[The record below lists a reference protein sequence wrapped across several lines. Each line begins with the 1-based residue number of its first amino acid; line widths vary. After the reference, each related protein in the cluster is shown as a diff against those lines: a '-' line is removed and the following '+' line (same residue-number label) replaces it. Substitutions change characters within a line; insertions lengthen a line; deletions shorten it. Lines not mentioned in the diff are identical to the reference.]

1 MFIKKLIIS
10 TPSKI
15 LRNIEFHK
23 GLNLIVD
30 DTPIIN
36 TQLTGNNVGKTTVLK
51 LVDFCLGGKATEI
64 YTDFEDKK
72 SEYEEV
78 KKFLIEQEVLIT
90 LILTEDLDLVDK
102 SKQIIIEKNFLQN
115 SRAIRNINGEPILE
129 KDFENKL
136 MSLLIP
142 NQKSEKPSFRQIIS
156 HNIRYKD
163 ENINNTLKT
172 LSKYTSDYEYETLYL
187 FLLGCNFNSGA
198 RRQAI
203 ATKLKQEENYKARLE
218 KNQSKESYEI
228 ALTILDDEILEL
240 DKKKKTFNINENFE
254 QDLEELN
261 KIKYKINKL
270 SSEVV
275 KLGIRKDLIE
285 EAKENMENSTTNI
298 DLKQLKALYDEA
310 KLNIS
315 GIQKTFED
323 LVNYHNTM
331 IVEKLK
337 FITEDLP
344 SLNERIRLE
353 NIKLNKLLEEE
364 KVVSKK
370 IAKSD
375 SFEELEKI
383 IAKLNEKYMLKGE
396 FESTISNLNEVEENI
411 NRLKNE
417 LSNIDNYLFSDE
429 FKELLKSQ
437 IKKFNK
443 FFSTVSNEL
452 YGESYV
458 LGFSEETNK
467 KTNQT
472 FYKFNS
478 FNLNMSSGK
487 KQGEILCFDL
497 AYILF
502 ADSEKIPCLH
512 FLLNDKKELMH
523 DNQLLKV
530 ADFVKKNN
538 IQLIISI
545 LKDKLPEN
553 LVDKSNI
560 VIELSQNKKLF
571 RIEEFNKI

>member
-30 DTPIIN
+30 DTPTIN

-90 LILTEDLDLVDK
+90 LILTEDLDSVDK
-102 SKQIIIEKNFLQN
+102 SKQIIIERNFLQN

>member
-10 TPSKI
+10 TPRKVI
-15 LRNIEFHK
+15 RNIEFHK

-30 DTPIIN
+30 DTPTIN

-51 LVDFCLGGKATEI
+51 LVDFCLGGEANEI
-64 YTDFEDKK
+64 YIDFEDKK

-90 LILTEDLDLVDK
+90 LILTEDLDSVDK
-102 SKQIIIEKNFLQN
+102 SKQIIIERNFLPR
-115 SRAIRNINGEPILE
+115 SRAIRNINGEPILD

-172 LSKYTSDYEYETLYL
+172 LSKYTSDSEYETLYL
-187 FLLGCNFNSGA
+187 FLLGCNFNNGA
-198 RRQAI
+198 KRQAI
-203 ATKLKQEENYKARLE
+203 LTKLKQEENYKNRLE

-228 ALTILDDEILEL
+228 ALTMLDNEILEL
-240 DKKKKTFNINENFE
+240 NKKKKSFNINENFE
-254 QDLEELN
+254 KDLDELN
-261 KIKYKINKL
+261 KIKYRINKI

-285 EAKENMENSTTNI
+285 EAKENIENSTTNI
-298 DLKQLKALYDEA
+298 DLKQLKELYDEA
-310 KLNIS
+310 KLNVS

-323 LVNYHNTM
+323 LVSYHNTM

-344 SLNERIRLE
+344 SLNEKIKLE
-353 NIKLNKLLEEE
+353 NIELNKLLEEE
-364 KVVSKK
+364 KTMSEK

-375 SFEELEKI
+375 SFEELEKTI
-383 IAKLNEKYMLKGE
+383 TNINEKYRLKGE
-396 FESTISNLNEVEENI
+396 YENTISYINEVEENI
-411 NRLKNE
+411 KRLKNE
-417 LSNIDNYLFSDE
+417 LSNIDNYLFSNE
-429 FKELLKSQ
+429 FKELLKLQ
-437 IKKFNK
+437 ITKFNK
-443 FFSTVSNEL
+443 FFSAISNEL

-458 LGFSEETNK
+458 LGFSEETSK
-467 KTNQT
+467 KNQT
-472 FYKFNS
+472 FYKFSS

-545 LKDKLPEN
+545 LKDKLPEE

-560 VIELSQNKKLF
+560 VVELSQNKKLF

>member
-10 TPSKI
+10 TPSKV

-30 DTPIIN
+30 DTPTIN

-51 LVDFCLGGKATEI
+51 LVDFCLGGNATEI

-78 KKFLIEQEVLIT
+78 KKFLIEQEVLVT
-90 LILTEDLDLVDK
+90 LILIEDLDSVDK
-102 SKQIIIEKNFLQN
+102 SKQIIIERNFLPRN
-115 SRAIRNINGEPILE
+115 RAIRNINGEPILE
-129 KDFENKL
+129 KNFENKL

-142 NQKSEKPSFRQIIS
+142 DQNLEKPSFRQIIS

-172 LSKYTSDYEYETLYL
+172 LSKYTSDSEYETLYL
-187 FLLGCNFNSGA
+187 FLLGCNFDSGA
-198 RRQAI
+198 RRQVI
-203 ATKLKQEENYKARLE
+203 FTKLKQEENYKNRLE

-228 ALTILDDEILEL
+228 ALTMLDNEILEL
-240 DKKKKTFNINENFE
+240 DKKKKS
-254 QDLEELN
+254 
-261 KIKYKINKL
+261 KINKM
-270 SSEVV
+270 SSEVS

-285 EAKENMENSTTNI
+285 EAKENMENSSTNI

-310 KLNIS
+310 KLNVS

-337 FITEDLP
+337 FITKDLP

-353 NIKLNKLLEEE
+353 KIELNKLLEEE
-364 KVVSKK
+364 KSVSEK

-396 FESTISNLNEVEENI
+396 FENTISNLNEVEENI

-417 LSNIDNYLFSDE
+417 LSNIDNYLFSNE
-429 FKELLKSQ
+429 FKEFLKSQ
-437 IKKFNK
+437 ITKFNK
-443 FFSTVSNEL
+443 FFSTISNEL

-467 KTNQT
+467 KNQT
-472 FYKFNS
+472 FYKFSS

-530 ADFVKKNN
+530 ADFVKKND
-538 IQLIISI
+538 IQLVISI
-545 LKDKLPEN
+545 LKDKLPEE

-560 VIELSQNKKLF
+560 VVELSQNDKLF

>member
-10 TPSKI
+10 TPRKVI
-15 LRNIEFHK
+15 RNIEFHK

-30 DTPIIN
+30 DTPTIN

-51 LVDFCLGGKATEI
+51 LVDCCLGGEANEI
-64 YTDFEDKK
+64 YIDFEDKK

-90 LILTEDLDLVDK
+90 LILTEDLDSVDK
-102 SKQIIIEKNFLQN
+102 SKQIIIERNFLPR
-115 SRAIRNINGEPILE
+115 SRAIRNINGEPILD

-172 LSKYTSDYEYETLYL
+172 LSKYTSDSEYETLYL
-187 FLLGCNFNSGA
+187 FLLGCNFNNGA
-198 RRQAI
+198 KRQAI
-203 ATKLKQEENYKARLE
+203 LTKLKQEENYKNRLE

-228 ALTILDDEILEL
+228 ALTMLDNEILEL
-240 DKKKKTFNINENFE
+240 NKKKKSFNINENFE
-254 QDLEELN
+254 KDLDELN
-261 KIKYKINKL
+261 KIKYRINKI

-285 EAKENMENSTTNI
+285 EAKENIENSTTNI
-298 DLKQLKALYDEA
+298 DLKQLKELYDEA
-310 KLNIS
+310 KLNVS

-323 LVNYHNTM
+323 LVSYHNTM

-344 SLNERIRLE
+344 SLNEKIKLE
-353 NIKLNKLLEEE
+353 NIELNKLLEEE
-364 KVVSKK
+364 KTMSEK

-375 SFEELEKI
+375 SFEELEKTI
-383 IAKLNEKYMLKGE
+383 ININEKYRLKGE
-396 FESTISNLNEVEENI
+396 YENTISYINEVEENI
-411 NRLKNE
+411 KRLKNE
-417 LSNIDNYLFSDE
+417 LSNIDNYLFSNE
-429 FKELLKSQ
+429 FKELLKLQ
-437 IKKFNK
+437 ITKFNK
-443 FFSTVSNEL
+443 FFSAISNEL

-467 KTNQT
+467 KNQT
-472 FYKFNS
+472 FYKFSS

-545 LKDKLPEN
+545 LKDKLPEE

-560 VIELSQNKKLF
+560 VVELSQNKKLF

>member
-30 DTPIIN
+30 DTPTIN

-90 LILTEDLDLVDK
+90 LILTEDLDSVDK
-102 SKQIIIEKNFLQN
+102 SKQIIIERNFLQN

-172 LSKYTSDYEYETLYL
+172 LSKYTSNYEYETLYL

-298 DLKQLKALYDEA
+298 DLKQLKALYNEA

-337 FITEDLP
+337 FIAEDLP

-502 ADSEKIPCLH
+502 ADSEKISCLH

-523 DNQLLKV
+523 NNQLLKV

>member
-30 DTPIIN
+30 DTPTIN

-90 LILTEDLDLVDK
+90 LILTEDLDSVDK
-102 SKQIIIEKNFLQN
+102 SKQIIIERNFLQN

-136 MSLLIP
+136 TSLLIP

>member
-10 TPSKI
+10 TPRKVI
-15 LRNIEFHK
+15 RTIEFHK

-30 DTPIIN
+30 DTPTIN

-51 LVDFCLGGKATEI
+51 LVDFCLGGEASEI

-72 SEYEEV
+72 SVYEYV
-78 KKFLIEQEVLIT
+78 KNFLIEQEVLIT
-90 LILTEDLDLVDK
+90 LILTEDLNSVNK
-102 SKQIIIEKNFLQN
+102 SKQIIIERNFLPR

-142 NQKSEKPSFRQIIS
+142 NQKSEKPTFRQIIS

-172 LSKYTSDYEYETLYL
+172 LSKYTSDSEYETLYL
-187 FLLGCNFNSGA
+187 FLLGCNFNNGA
-198 RRQAI
+198 KRQAI
-203 ATKLKQEENYKARLE
+203 LTKLKQEENYKNRLE

-240 DKKKKTFNINENFE
+240 DNKKKTFNINENFE
-254 QDLEELN
+254 KDLDKLN
-261 KIKYKINKL
+261 EIKYKINKI

-285 EAKENMENSTTNI
+285 EAKENIENSTTNI
-298 DLKQLKALYDEA
+298 DLKQLKSLYDEA
-310 KLNIS
+310 KLNVS

-323 LVNYHNTM
+323 LVSYHNTM

-344 SLNERIRLE
+344 SLNKKIKLE
-353 NIKLNKLLEEE
+353 NIELNKLLEEE
-364 KVVSKK
+364 KTMSKK

-375 SFEELEKI
+375 SFEELEKTI
-383 IAKLNEKYMLKGE
+383 TNINEKYRLKGE
-396 FESTISNLNEVEENI
+396 YENTISYINEVEENI
-411 NRLKNE
+411 KRLKNE
-417 LSNIDNYLFSDE
+417 LSNIDNYLFSNE
-429 FKELLKSQ
+429 FKELLKLQ

-467 KTNQT
+467 KNQT
-472 FYKFNS
+472 IYKFSS

-560 VIELSQNKKLF
+560 IIELSQNKKLF
-571 RIEEFNKI
+571 KIEEFNKI

>member
-30 DTPIIN
+30 DTPTIN

-64 YTDFEDKK
+64 YTDSEDKK

-90 LILTEDLDLVDK
+90 LILTEDLDSVDK
-102 SKQIIIEKNFLQN
+102 SKQIIIERNFLQN

-497 AYILF
+497 AYVLF
-502 ADSEKIPCLH
+502 ADSEKISCLH

>member
-10 TPSKI
+10 TPRKVI
-15 LRNIEFHK
+15 RNIEFHK

-30 DTPIIN
+30 DTPTIN

-51 LVDFCLGGKATEI
+51 LVDFCLGGEANEI
-64 YTDFEDKK
+64 YIDFEDKK

-90 LILTEDLDLVDK
+90 LILTEDLDSVDK
-102 SKQIIIEKNFLQN
+102 SKQIIIERNFLPR
-115 SRAIRNINGEPILE
+115 SRAIRNINGEPILD

-172 LSKYTSDYEYETLYL
+172 LSKYTSDSEYETLYL
-187 FLLGCNFNSGA
+187 FLLGCNFNNGA
-198 RRQAI
+198 KRQAI
-203 ATKLKQEENYKARLE
+203 LTKLKQEENYKNRLE

-228 ALTILDDEILEL
+228 ALTMLDNEILEL
-240 DKKKKTFNINENFE
+240 NKKKKSFNINENFE
-254 QDLEELN
+254 KDLDELN
-261 KIKYKINKL
+261 KIKYRINKI

-285 EAKENMENSTTNI
+285 ETKENIENSTTNI
-298 DLKQLKALYDEA
+298 DLKQLKELYDEA
-310 KLNIS
+310 KLNVS

-323 LVNYHNTM
+323 LVSYHNTM

-344 SLNERIRLE
+344 SLNEKIKLE
-353 NIKLNKLLEEE
+353 NIELNKLLEEE
-364 KVVSKK
+364 KTMSEK

-375 SFEELEKI
+375 SFEELEKTI
-383 IAKLNEKYMLKGE
+383 TNINEKYRLKGE
-396 FESTISNLNEVEENI
+396 YENTISYINEVEEKI
-411 NRLKNE
+411 KRLKNE
-417 LSNIDNYLFSDE
+417 LSNIDNYLFSNE
-429 FKELLKSQ
+429 FKELLKLQ
-437 IKKFNK
+437 ITKFNK
-443 FFSTVSNEL
+443 FFSAISNEL

-467 KTNQT
+467 KNQT
-472 FYKFNS
+472 FYKFSS

-545 LKDKLPEN
+545 LKDKLPEE

-560 VIELSQNKKLF
+560 VVELSQNKKLF

>member
-10 TPSKI
+10 TPRKVI
-15 LRNIEFHK
+15 RNIEFHK

-30 DTPIIN
+30 DTPTIN

-51 LVDFCLGGKATEI
+51 LVDFCLGGEANEI
-64 YTDFEDKK
+64 YIDFEDKK

-90 LILTEDLDLVDK
+90 LILTEDLDSVDK
-102 SKQIIIEKNFLQN
+102 SKQIIIERNFLQN

-172 LSKYTSDYEYETLYL
+172 LSKYTSDSEYETLYL
-187 FLLGCNFNSGA
+187 FLLGCNFNNGA
-198 RRQAI
+198 KRQAI
-203 ATKLKQEENYKARLE
+203 LTKLKQEENYKNRLE

-228 ALTILDDEILEL
+228 ALTMLDNEILEL
-240 DKKKKTFNINENFE
+240 NKKKKSFNINENFE
-254 QDLEELN
+254 KDLDELN
-261 KIKYKINKL
+261 KIKYRINKI
-270 SSEVV
+270 SSEVI

-285 EAKENMENSTTNI
+285 EAKENIENSTTNI
-298 DLKQLKALYDEA
+298 DLKQLKELYDEA
-310 KLNIS
+310 KLNVS

-323 LVNYHNTM
+323 LVSYHNTM

-344 SLNERIRLE
+344 SLNEKIKLE
-353 NIKLNKLLEEE
+353 NIELNKLLEEE
-364 KVVSKK
+364 KTMSEK

-375 SFEELEKI
+375 SFEELEKTI
-383 IAKLNEKYMLKGE
+383 TNINEKYRLKGE
-396 FESTISNLNEVEENI
+396 YENTISYINEVEENI
-411 NRLKNE
+411 KRLKNE
-417 LSNIDNYLFSDE
+417 LSNIDNYLFSNE
-429 FKELLKSQ
+429 FKELLKLQ
-437 IKKFNK
+437 ITKFNK
-443 FFSTVSNEL
+443 FFSAISNEL

-467 KTNQT
+467 KNQT
-472 FYKFNS
+472 FYKFSS

-538 IQLIISI
+538 IQLVISI
-545 LKDKLPEN
+545 LKDKLPEE
-553 LVDKSNI
+553 LVDKSNMI
-560 VIELSQNKKLF
+560 VELSQNKKLF

>member
-10 TPSKI
+10 TPSKV

-30 DTPIIN
+30 DTPTIN

-142 NQKSEKPSFRQIIS
+142 HQKLEKPSFRQIIS

-275 KLGIRKDLIE
+275 KSGIRKDLIE

-315 GIQKTFED
+315 KIKVYNRRFTF
-323 LVNYHNTM
+323 
-331 IVEKLK
+331 
-337 FITEDLP
+337 
-344 SLNERIRLE
+344 
-353 NIKLNKLLEEE
+353 
-364 KVVSKK
+364 SK
-370 IAKSD
+370 
-375 SFEELEKI
+375 
-383 IAKLNEKYMLKGE
+383 
-396 FESTISNLNEVEENI
+396 
-411 NRLKNE
+411 
-417 LSNIDNYLFSDE
+417 
-429 FKELLKSQ
+429 
-437 IKKFNK
+437 
-443 FFSTVSNEL
+443 
-452 YGESYV
+452 
-458 LGFSEETNK
+458 
-467 KTNQT
+467 
-472 FYKFNS
+472 
-478 FNLNMSSGK
+478 
-487 KQGEILCFDL
+487 
-497 AYILF
+497 
-502 ADSEKIPCLH
+502 
-512 FLLNDKKELMH
+512 
-523 DNQLLKV
+523 
-530 ADFVKKNN
+530 
-538 IQLIISI
+538 
-545 LKDKLPEN
+545 
-553 LVDKSNI
+553 
-560 VIELSQNKKLF
+560 
-571 RIEEFNKI
+571 

>member
-10 TPSKI
+10 TPSKV

-30 DTPIIN
+30 DTPTIN

-142 NQKSEKPSFRQIIS
+142 HQKLEKPSFRQIIS

-298 DLKQLKALYDEA
+298 DLKQLKALYNEA

-458 LGFSEETNK
+458 LGFSEEINK

-472 FYKFNS
+472 FYKFSS

-502 ADSEKIPCLH
+502 ADSEKISCLH

>member
-30 DTPIIN
+30 DTPTIN

-64 YTDFEDKK
+64 YTDSEDKK

-90 LILTEDLDLVDK
+90 LILTEDLDSVDK
-102 SKQIIIEKNFLQN
+102 SKQIIIERNFLQN

-502 ADSEKIPCLH
+502 ADNEKIPCLH

>member
-10 TPSKI
+10 TPRKVI
-15 LRNIEFHK
+15 RNIEFHK

-30 DTPIIN
+30 DTPTIN

-51 LVDFCLGGKATEI
+51 LVDFCLGGEANEI
-64 YTDFEDKK
+64 YIDFEDKK

-90 LILTEDLDLVDK
+90 LILTEDLDSVDK
-102 SKQIIIEKNFLQN
+102 SKQIIIERNFLPR
-115 SRAIRNINGEPILE
+115 SRAIRNINGEPILD

-172 LSKYTSDYEYETLYL
+172 LSKYTSDSEYETLYL
-187 FLLGCNFNSGA
+187 FLLGCNFNNGA
-198 RRQAI
+198 KRQAI
-203 ATKLKQEENYKARLE
+203 LTKLKQEENYKNRLE

-228 ALTILDDEILEL
+228 ALTMLDNEILEL
-240 DKKKKTFNINENFE
+240 NKKKKSFNINENFE
-254 QDLEELN
+254 KDLDELN
-261 KIKYKINKL
+261 KIKYRINKI

-285 EAKENMENSTTNI
+285 EAKENIENSTTNI
-298 DLKQLKALYDEA
+298 DLKQLKELYDEA
-310 KLNIS
+310 KLNVS

-323 LVNYHNTM
+323 LVSYHNTM

-344 SLNERIRLE
+344 SLNEKIKLE
-353 NIKLNKLLEEE
+353 NIELNKLLEEE
-364 KVVSKK
+364 KTMSEK

-375 SFEELEKI
+375 SFEELEKTI
-383 IAKLNEKYMLKGE
+383 TNINEKYRLKGE
-396 FESTISNLNEVEENI
+396 YENTISYINEVEENI
-411 NRLKNE
+411 KRLKNE
-417 LSNIDNYLFSDE
+417 LSNIDNYLFSNE
-429 FKELLKSQ
+429 FKELLKLQ
-437 IKKFNK
+437 ITKFNK
-443 FFSTVSNEL
+443 FFSAISNEL

-458 LGFSEETNK
+458 LGFSEETSK
-467 KTNQT
+467 KNQT
-472 FYKFNS
+472 FYKFSS

-530 ADFVKKNN
+530 ADFVKKND
-538 IQLIISI
+538 IQLVISI
-545 LKDKLPEN
+545 LKDKLPEE

-560 VIELSQNKKLF
+560 VVELSQNDKLF

>member
-30 DTPIIN
+30 DTPTIN

-102 SKQIIIEKNFLQN
+102 SKQIIIERNFLQN

-198 RRQAI
+198 KRQAI

>member
-10 TPSKI
+10 TPRKVI
-15 LRNIEFHK
+15 RNIEFHK

-30 DTPIIN
+30 DTPTIN

-51 LVDFCLGGKATEI
+51 LVDFCLGGNATEI

-90 LILTEDLDLVDK
+90 LILIEDLDSVDK
-102 SKQIIIEKNFLQN
+102 SKQIIIERNFLPR
-115 SRAIRNINGEPILE
+115 SRAIRNINGEPILD

-142 NQKSEKPSFRQIIS
+142 NQKSEKPTFRQIIS

-172 LSKYTSDYEYETLYL
+172 LSKYTSDSEYETLYL
-187 FLLGCNFNSGA
+187 FLLGCNFNNGA
-198 RRQAI
+198 KRQAI
-203 ATKLKQEENYKARLE
+203 LTKLKQEENYKNRLE

-240 DKKKKTFNINENFE
+240 DNKKKTFNINENFE
-254 QDLEELN
+254 KDLDELN
-261 KIKYKINKL
+261 KIKYRINKI

-285 EAKENMENSTTNI
+285 EAKENIENSTTNI
-298 DLKQLKALYDEA
+298 DLKQLKSLYDEA
-310 KLNIS
+310 KLNVS

-344 SLNERIRLE
+344 SLNEKIKLE
-353 NIKLNKLLEEE
+353 NIELNKLLEEE
-364 KVVSKK
+364 KTMSKK
-370 IAKSD
+370 IAKSA
-375 SFEELEKI
+375 SFEELEKTI
-383 IAKLNEKYMLKGE
+383 TNINEKYRLKGE
-396 FESTISNLNEVEENI
+396 YENTISYINEVEENI
-411 NRLKNE
+411 KRLKNE
-417 LSNIDNYLFSDE
+417 LSNIDNYLFSNE
-429 FKELLKSQ
+429 FKELLKLQ

-467 KTNQT
+467 KNQT
-472 FYKFNS
+472 IYKFSS
-478 FNLNMSSGK
+478 FNLNISSGK

-560 VIELSQNKKLF
+560 IIELSQNKKLF

>member
-30 DTPIIN
+30 DTPTIN

-64 YTDFEDKK
+64 YTDSEDKK

-90 LILTEDLDLVDK
+90 LILTEDLDSVDK
-102 SKQIIIEKNFLQN
+102 SKQIIIERNFLQN

-142 NQKSEKPSFRQIIS
+142 HQKLEKPSFRQIIS

-502 ADSEKIPCLH
+502 ADNEKIPCLH

>member
-10 TPSKI
+10 TPRKVI
-15 LRNIEFHK
+15 RNIEFHK

-30 DTPIIN
+30 DTPTIN

-51 LVDFCLGGKATEI
+51 LVDFCLGGEANEI
-64 YTDFEDKK
+64 YIDFEDKK

-90 LILTEDLDLVDK
+90 LILTEDLDSVDK
-102 SKQIIIEKNFLQN
+102 SKQIIIERNFLPR
-115 SRAIRNINGEPILE
+115 SRAIRNINGEPILD

-172 LSKYTSDYEYETLYL
+172 LSKYTSDSEYETLYL
-187 FLLGCNFNSGA
+187 FLLGCNFNNGA
-198 RRQAI
+198 KRQAI
-203 ATKLKQEENYKARLE
+203 LTKLKQEENYKNRLE

-228 ALTILDDEILEL
+228 ALTMLDNEILEL
-240 DKKKKTFNINENFE
+240 NKKKKSFNINENFE
-254 QDLEELN
+254 KDLDELN
-261 KIKYKINKL
+261 KIKYRINKI

-285 EAKENMENSTTNI
+285 EAKENIENSTTNI
-298 DLKQLKALYDEA
+298 DLKQLKELYDEA
-310 KLNIS
+310 KLNVS

-323 LVNYHNTM
+323 LVSYHNTM

-344 SLNERIRLE
+344 SLNEKIKLE
-353 NIKLNKLLEEE
+353 NIELNKLLEEE
-364 KVVSKK
+364 KTMSEK

-375 SFEELEKI
+375 SFEELEKTI
-383 IAKLNEKYMLKGE
+383 TNINEKYRLKGE
-396 FESTISNLNEVEENI
+396 YENTISYINEVEENI
-411 NRLKNE
+411 KRLKNE
-417 LSNIDNYLFSDE
+417 LSNIDNYLFSNE
-429 FKELLKSQ
+429 FKELLKLQ

-467 KTNQT
+467 KNQT
-472 FYKFNS
+472 IYKFSS
-478 FNLNMSSGK
+478 FNLNISSGK

-560 VIELSQNKKLF
+560 IIELSQNKKLF

>member
-10 TPSKI
+10 TPRKVI
-15 LRNIEFHK
+15 RTIEFHK

-30 DTPIIN
+30 DTPTIN

-51 LVDFCLGGKATEI
+51 LVDFCLGGEASEI

-72 SEYEEV
+72 SVYEYV
-78 KKFLIEQEVLIT
+78 KNFLIEQEVLIT
-90 LILTEDLDLVDK
+90 LILTEDLNSVNK
-102 SKQIIIEKNFLQN
+102 SKQIIIERNFLPR

-142 NQKSEKPSFRQIIS
+142 NQKSEKPTFRQIIS

-172 LSKYTSDYEYETLYL
+172 LSKYTSDSEYETLYL
-187 FLLGCNFNSGA
+187 FLLGCNFNNGA
-198 RRQAI
+198 KRQAI
-203 ATKLKQEENYKARLE
+203 LTKLKQEENYKNRLE

-240 DKKKKTFNINENFE
+240 DNKKKTFNINENFE
-254 QDLEELN
+254 KDLDKLNEIKYRIN
-261 KIKYKINKL
+261 KI

-285 EAKENMENSTTNI
+285 EAKENIENSTTNI
-298 DLKQLKALYDEA
+298 DLKQLKSLYDEA
-310 KLNIS
+310 KLNVS

-323 LVNYHNTM
+323 LVSYHNTM

-344 SLNERIRLE
+344 SLNKKIKLE
-353 NIKLNKLLEEE
+353 NIELNKLLEEE
-364 KVVSKK
+364 KTMSKK

-375 SFEELEKI
+375 SFEELEKTI
-383 IAKLNEKYMLKGE
+383 TNINEKYRLKGE
-396 FESTISNLNEVEENI
+396 YENTISYINEVEENI
-411 NRLKNE
+411 KRLKNE
-417 LSNIDNYLFSDE
+417 LSNIDNYLFSNE
-429 FKELLKSQ
+429 FKELLKLQ

-467 KTNQT
+467 KNQT
-472 FYKFNS
+472 IYKFSS

-560 VIELSQNKKLF
+560 IIELSQNKKLF
-571 RIEEFNKI
+571 KIEEFNKI

>member
-10 TPSKI
+10 TPSKV

-30 DTPIIN
+30 DTPTIN

-90 LILTEDLDLVDK
+90 LILTEDLDSVDK
-102 SKQIIIEKNFLQN
+102 SKQIIIERNFLQN

-254 QDLEELN
+254 
-261 KIKYKINKL
+261 
-270 SSEVV
+270 
-275 KLGIRKDLIE
+275 KDL
-285 EAKENMENSTTNI
+285 
-298 DLKQLKALYDEA
+298 
-310 KLNIS
+310 
-315 GIQKTFED
+315 
-323 LVNYHNTM
+323 
-331 IVEKLK
+331 
-337 FITEDLP
+337 
-344 SLNERIRLE
+344 
-353 NIKLNKLLEEE
+353 
-364 KVVSKK
+364 
-370 IAKSD
+370 
-375 SFEELEKI
+375 
-383 IAKLNEKYMLKGE
+383 
-396 FESTISNLNEVEENI
+396 
-411 NRLKNE
+411 
-417 LSNIDNYLFSDE
+417 
-429 FKELLKSQ
+429 
-437 IKKFNK
+437 
-443 FFSTVSNEL
+443 
-452 YGESYV
+452 
-458 LGFSEETNK
+458 
-467 KTNQT
+467 
-472 FYKFNS
+472 
-478 FNLNMSSGK
+478 
-487 KQGEILCFDL
+487 
-497 AYILF
+497 
-502 ADSEKIPCLH
+502 
-512 FLLNDKKELMH
+512 DK
-523 DNQLLKV
+523 
-530 ADFVKKNN
+530 
-538 IQLIISI
+538 
-545 LKDKLPEN
+545 
-553 LVDKSNI
+553 
-560 VIELSQNKKLF
+560 
-571 RIEEFNKI
+571 

>member
-30 DTPIIN
+30 DTPTIN

-64 YTDFEDKK
+64 YTDSEDKK

-90 LILTEDLDLVDK
+90 LILTEDLDSVDK
-102 SKQIIIEKNFLQN
+102 SKQIIIERNFLQN

-458 LGFSEETNK
+458 LGFSEEINK

-472 FYKFNS
+472 FYKFSS

-553 LVDKSNI
+553 LLDKSNI

>member
-10 TPSKI
+10 TPRKVI
-15 LRNIEFHK
+15 RTIEFHK

-30 DTPIIN
+30 DTPTIN

-51 LVDFCLGGKATEI
+51 LIDFCLGGEASEI

-72 SEYEEV
+72 SVYEDV
-78 KKFLIEQEVLIT
+78 KNFLIEQEVLIT
-90 LILTEDLDLVDK
+90 LILTEDLDSVNK
-102 SKQIIIEKNFLQN
+102 SKQIIIERNFLPR

-142 NQKSEKPSFRQIIS
+142 NQKSEKPTFRQIIS

-172 LSKYTSDYEYETLYL
+172 LSKYTSDSEYETLYL
-187 FLLGCNFNSGA
+187 FLLGCNFNNGA
-198 RRQAI
+198 KRQAI
-203 ATKLKQEENYKARLE
+203 LTKLKQEENYKNRLE

-240 DKKKKTFNINENFE
+240 DNKKKTFNINENFE
-254 QDLEELN
+254 KDLDKLN
-261 KIKYKINKL
+261 KIKYRINKI
-270 SSEVV
+270 SSEVI
-275 KLGIRKDLIE
+275 KLSIRKDLIE
-285 EAKENMENSTTNI
+285 EAKENIENSTTNI
-298 DLKQLKALYDEA
+298 DLKQLKSLYDEA
-310 KLNIS
+310 KLNVS

-344 SLNERIRLE
+344 SLNEKIKLE
-353 NIKLNKLLEEE
+353 NIELNKLLEEE
-364 KVVSKK
+364 KTMSEK

-375 SFEELEKI
+375 SFEELEKTI
-383 IAKLNEKYMLKGE
+383 TNINEKYRLKGE
-396 FESTISNLNEVEENI
+396 YENTISYINEVEENI
-411 NRLKNE
+411 KRLKNE
-417 LSNIDNYLFSDE
+417 LSNIDNYLFSNE
-429 FKELLKSQ
+429 FKELLKLQ

-467 KTNQT
+467 KNQT
-472 FYKFNS
+472 IYKFSS
-478 FNLNMSSGK
+478 FNLNISSGK

-553 LVDKSNI
+553 LDDKSNI
-560 VIELSQNKKLF
+560 IIELSQNKKLF

>member
-10 TPSKI
+10 TPRKVI
-15 LRNIEFHK
+15 RNIEFHK

-30 DTPIIN
+30 DTPTIN

-51 LVDFCLGGKATEI
+51 LVDFCLGGEANEI

-72 SEYEEV
+72 SKYEEV

-90 LILTEDLDLVDK
+90 LVLTEDLDSMDD
-102 SKQIIIEKNFLQN
+102 SKQMIIERNVLQK

-129 KDFENKL
+129 KNFENKL

-172 LSKYTSDYEYETLYL
+172 LSKYTSDSEYETLYL
-187 FLLGCNFNSGA
+187 FLLGCNFNNGA
-198 RRQAI
+198 KRQAI
-203 ATKLKQEENYKARLE
+203 LTKLKQEENYKNRLE

-228 ALTILDDEILEL
+228 ALTMLDNEILEL
-240 DKKKKTFNINENFE
+240 NKKKKSFNINENFE
-254 QDLEELN
+254 KDLDELN
-261 KIKYKINKL
+261 KIKYRINKI

-285 EAKENMENSTTNI
+285 EAKENIENSTTNI
-298 DLKQLKALYDEA
+298 DLKQLKELYDEA
-310 KLNIS
+310 KLNVS

-323 LVNYHNTM
+323 LVSYHNTM

-344 SLNERIRLE
+344 SLNEKIKLE
-353 NIKLNKLLEEE
+353 NIELNKLLEEE
-364 KVVSKK
+364 KTMSEK

-375 SFEELEKI
+375 SFEELEKTI
-383 IAKLNEKYMLKGE
+383 TNINEKYRLKGE
-396 FESTISNLNEVEENI
+396 YENTISYINEVEENI
-411 NRLKNE
+411 KRLKNE
-417 LSNIDNYLFSDE
+417 LSNIDNYLFSNE
-429 FKELLKSQ
+429 FKELLKLQ
-437 IKKFNK
+437 ITKFNK
-443 FFSTVSNEL
+443 FFSAISNEL

-467 KTNQT
+467 KNQT
-472 FYKFNS
+472 FYKFSS

-545 LKDKLPEN
+545 LKDKLPEE

-560 VIELSQNKKLF
+560 VVELSQNKKLF

>member
-10 TPSKI
+10 TPRKVI
-15 LRNIEFHK
+15 RNIEFHK

-30 DTPIIN
+30 DTPTIN

-51 LVDFCLGGKATEI
+51 LVDCCLGGEANEI
-64 YTDFEDKK
+64 YIDFEDKK

-90 LILTEDLDLVDK
+90 LILTEDLDSVDK
-102 SKQIIIEKNFLQN
+102 SKQIIIERNFLPR
-115 SRAIRNINGEPILE
+115 SRAIRNINGEPILD

-172 LSKYTSDYEYETLYL
+172 LSKYTSDSEYETLYL
-187 FLLGCNFNSGA
+187 FLLGCNFNNGA
-198 RRQAI
+198 KRQAI
-203 ATKLKQEENYKARLE
+203 LTKLKQEENYKNRLE

-228 ALTILDDEILEL
+228 ALTMLDNEILEL
-240 DKKKKTFNINENFE
+240 NKKKKSFNINENFE
-254 QDLEELN
+254 KDLDELN
-261 KIKYKINKL
+261 KIKYRINKI

-285 EAKENMENSTTNI
+285 EAKENIENSTTNI
-298 DLKQLKALYDEA
+298 DLKQLKELYDEA
-310 KLNIS
+310 KLNVS

-323 LVNYHNTM
+323 LVSYHNTM

-344 SLNERIRLE
+344 SLNEKIKLE
-353 NIKLNKLLEEE
+353 NIELNKLLKEE
-364 KVVSKK
+364 KTMSEK

-375 SFEELEKI
+375 SFEELEKTI
-383 IAKLNEKYMLKGE
+383 ININEKYRLKGE
-396 FESTISNLNEVEENI
+396 YENTISYINEVEENI
-411 NRLKNE
+411 KRLKNE
-417 LSNIDNYLFSDE
+417 LSNIDNYLFSNE
-429 FKELLKSQ
+429 FKELLKLQ
-437 IKKFNK
+437 ITKFNK
-443 FFSTVSNEL
+443 FFSAISNEL

-467 KTNQT
+467 KNQT
-472 FYKFNS
+472 FYKFSS

-545 LKDKLPEN
+545 LKDKLPEE

-560 VIELSQNKKLF
+560 VVELSQNKKLF

>member
-1 MFIKKLIIS
+1 
-10 TPSKI
+10 
-15 LRNIEFHK
+15 
-23 GLNLIVD
+23 
-30 DTPIIN
+30 
-36 TQLTGNNVGKTTVLK
+36 
-51 LVDFCLGGKATEI
+51 
-64 YTDFEDKK
+64 
-72 SEYEEV
+72 
-78 KKFLIEQEVLIT
+78 
-90 LILTEDLDLVDK
+90 
-102 SKQIIIEKNFLQN
+102 
-115 SRAIRNINGEPILE
+115 
-129 KDFENKL
+129 

-172 LSKYTSDYEYETLYL
+172 LSKYTSDSEYETLYL
-187 FLLGCNFNSGA
+187 FLLGCNFNNGA
-198 RRQAI
+198 KRQAI
-203 ATKLKQEENYKARLE
+203 LTKLKQEENYKNRLE

-228 ALTILDDEILEL
+228 ALTMLDNEILEL
-240 DKKKKTFNINENFE
+240 NKKKKSFNINENFE
-254 QDLEELN
+254 KDLDELN
-261 KIKYKINKL
+261 KIKYRINKI

-285 EAKENMENSTTNI
+285 EAKENIENSTTNI
-298 DLKQLKALYDEA
+298 DLKQLKELYDEA
-310 KLNIS
+310 KLNVS

-323 LVNYHNTM
+323 LVSYHNTM

-344 SLNERIRLE
+344 SLNEKIKLE
-353 NIKLNKLLEEE
+353 NIELNKLLEEE
-364 KVVSKK
+364 KTMSEK

-375 SFEELEKI
+375 SFEELEKTI
-383 IAKLNEKYMLKGE
+383 TNINEKYRLKGE
-396 FESTISNLNEVEENI
+396 YENTISYINEVEENI
-411 NRLKNE
+411 KRLKNE
-417 LSNIDNYLFSDE
+417 LSNIDNYLFSNE
-429 FKELLKSQ
+429 FKELLKLQ
-437 IKKFNK
+437 ITKFNK
-443 FFSTVSNEL
+443 FFSAISNEL

-467 KTNQT
+467 KNQT
-472 FYKFNS
+472 FYKFSS

-545 LKDKLPEN
+545 LKDKLPEE

-560 VIELSQNKKLF
+560 VVELSQNKKLF

>member
-10 TPSKI
+10 TPRKVI
-15 LRNIEFHK
+15 RNIEFHK

-30 DTPIIN
+30 DTPTIN

-51 LVDFCLGGKATEI
+51 LVDFCLGGEANEI

-72 SEYEEV
+72 SKYEEV

-90 LILTEDLDLVDK
+90 LVLTEDLDSMDD
-102 SKQIIIEKNFLQN
+102 SKQIIIERNFLQK

-129 KDFENKL
+129 KNFENKL

-172 LSKYTSDYEYETLYL
+172 LSKYTSDSEYETLYL
-187 FLLGCNFNSGA
+187 FLLGCNFNNGA
-198 RRQAI
+198 KRQAI
-203 ATKLKQEENYKARLE
+203 LTKLKQEENYKNRLE

-228 ALTILDDEILEL
+228 ALTMLDNEILEL
-240 DKKKKTFNINENFE
+240 NKKKKSFNINENFE
-254 QDLEELN
+254 KDLDELN
-261 KIKYKINKL
+261 KIKYRINKI

-285 EAKENMENSTTNI
+285 EAKENIENSTTNI
-298 DLKQLKALYDEA
+298 DLKQLKELYDEA
-310 KLNIS
+310 KLNVS

-323 LVNYHNTM
+323 LVSYHNTM

-344 SLNERIRLE
+344 SLNEKIKLE
-353 NIKLNKLLEEE
+353 NIELNKLLEEE
-364 KVVSKK
+364 KTMSEK

-375 SFEELEKI
+375 SFEELEKTI
-383 IAKLNEKYMLKGE
+383 TNINEKYRLKGE
-396 FESTISNLNEVEENI
+396 YENTISYINEVEENI
-411 NRLKNE
+411 KRLKNE
-417 LSNIDNYLFSDE
+417 LSNIDNYLFSNE
-429 FKELLKSQ
+429 FKELLKLQ
-437 IKKFNK
+437 ITKFNK
-443 FFSTVSNEL
+443 FFSAISNEL

-467 KTNQT
+467 KNQT
-472 FYKFNS
+472 FYKFSS

-487 KQGEILCFDL
+487 RQGEILCFDL

-545 LKDKLPEN
+545 LKDKLPEE

-560 VIELSQNKKLF
+560 VVELSQNKKLF

>member
-10 TPSKI
+10 TPSKV

-30 DTPIIN
+30 DTPTIN

-51 LVDFCLGGKATEI
+51 LVDFCLGGNATEI

-78 KKFLIEQEVLIT
+78 KKFLIEQEVLVT
-90 LILTEDLDLVDK
+90 LILIEDLDSVDK
-102 SKQIIIEKNFLQN
+102 SKQIIIERNFLPRN
-115 SRAIRNINGEPILE
+115 RAIRNINGEPILE
-129 KDFENKL
+129 KNFENKL

-142 NQKSEKPSFRQIIS
+142 DQNLEKPSFRQIIS

-172 LSKYTSDYEYETLYL
+172 LSKYTSDSEYETLYL
-187 FLLGCNFNSGA
+187 FLLGCNFDSGA
-198 RRQAI
+198 RRQVI
-203 ATKLKQEENYKARLE
+203 FTKLKQEENYKNRLE

-228 ALTILDDEILEL
+228 ALTMLDNEILEL
-240 DKKKKTFNINENFE
+240 DKKKKSFNINENFE
-254 QDLEELN
+254 KDLDKLN
-261 KIKYKINKL
+261 KIKYKINKM
-270 SSEVV
+270 SSEVS

-285 EAKENMENSTTNI
+285 EAKENMENSSTNI

-310 KLNIS
+310 KLNVS

-337 FITEDLP
+337 FITKDLP

-353 NIKLNKLLEEE
+353 KIELNKLLEEE
-364 KVVSKK
+364 KSVSEK

-396 FESTISNLNEVEENI
+396 FENTISNLNEVEENI

-417 LSNIDNYLFSDE
+417 LSNIDNYLFSNE
-429 FKELLKSQ
+429 FKEFLKSQ
-437 IKKFNK
+437 ITKFNK
-443 FFSTVSNEL
+443 FFSTISNEL

-467 KTNQT
+467 KNQT
-472 FYKFNS
+472 FYKFSS

-530 ADFVKKNN
+530 ADFVKKND
-538 IQLIISI
+538 IQLVISI
-545 LKDKLPEN
+545 LKDKLPEE

-560 VIELSQNKKLF
+560 VVELSQNDKLF

>member
-10 TPSKI
+10 TPSKV

-30 DTPIIN
+30 DTPTIN

-172 LSKYTSDYEYETLYL
+172 LSKYTSDSEYETLYL
-187 FLLGCNFNSGA
+187 FLLGCNFNNGA
-198 RRQAI
+198 KRQAI
-203 ATKLKQEENYKARLE
+203 LTKLKQEENYKNRLE

-228 ALTILDDEILEL
+228 ALTMLENDILEL
-240 DKKKKTFNINENFE
+240 DKKKKSFNINENFE
-254 QDLEELN
+254 KDLDELN
-261 KIKYKINKL
+261 KIKYRINKIG
-270 SSEVV
+270 SEVV

-285 EAKENMENSTTNI
+285 EAKEDMENSSTNI

-310 KLNIS
+310 KLNVS

-344 SLNERIRLE
+344 FLNEKIKLE
-353 NIKLNKLLEEE
+353 NIELNKLLEKE
-364 KVVSKK
+364 KIISKK
-370 IAKSD
+370 ISKSD
-375 SFEELEKI
+375 SFEELEKTI
-383 IAKLNEKYMLKGE
+383 TNINEKYRLKGE
-396 FESTISNLNEVEENI
+396 YENTISYINEVEENI
-411 NRLKNE
+411 KRLKNE
-417 LSNIDNYLFSDE
+417 LSNIDNYLFSNE
-429 FKELLKSQ
+429 FKKVLKLQ
-437 IKKFNK
+437 ITKFNK
-443 FFSTVSNEL
+443 FFSAISNEL

-467 KTNQT
+467 KNQT
-472 FYKFNS
+472 FYKFSS

-538 IQLIISI
+538 IQLVISI
-545 LKDKLPEN
+545 LKDKLPEE
-553 LVDKSNI
+553 LVDKSNMI
-560 VIELSQNKKLF
+560 VELSQNKKLF

>member
-10 TPSKI
+10 TPRKVI
-15 LRNIEFHK
+15 RTIEFHK

-30 DTPIIN
+30 DTPTIN

-51 LVDFCLGGKATEI
+51 LIDFCLGGEASEI

-72 SEYEEV
+72 SVYEDV
-78 KKFLIEQEVLIT
+78 KNFLIEQEVLIT
-90 LILTEDLDLVDK
+90 LILTEDLDSVNK
-102 SKQIIIEKNFLQN
+102 SKQIIIERNFLPR

-142 NQKSEKPSFRQIIS
+142 NQKSEKPTFRQIIS

-172 LSKYTSDYEYETLYL
+172 LSKYTSDSEYETLYL
-187 FLLGCNFNSGA
+187 FLLGCNFNNGA
-198 RRQAI
+198 KRQAI
-203 ATKLKQEENYKARLE
+203 LTKLKQEENYKNRLE

-240 DKKKKTFNINENFE
+240 DNKKKTFNINENFE
-254 QDLEELN
+254 KDLDKLN
-261 KIKYKINKL
+261 KIKYRINKI
-270 SSEVV
+270 SSEVI
-275 KLGIRKDLIE
+275 KLSIRKDLIE
-285 EAKENMENSTTNI
+285 EAKENIENSTTNI
-298 DLKQLKALYDEA
+298 DLKQLKSLYDEA
-310 KLNIS
+310 KLNVS

-344 SLNERIRLE
+344 SLNEKIKLE
-353 NIKLNKLLEEE
+353 NIELNKLLEE
-364 KVVSKK
+364 KTMSKK
-370 IAKSD
+370 IAKSA
-375 SFEELEKI
+375 SFEELEKTI
-383 IAKLNEKYMLKGE
+383 TNINEKYRLKGE
-396 FESTISNLNEVEENI
+396 YENTISYINEVEENI
-411 NRLKNE
+411 KRLKNE
-417 LSNIDNYLFSDE
+417 LSNIDNYLFSNE
-429 FKELLKSQ
+429 FKELLKLQ

-467 KTNQT
+467 KNQT
-472 FYKFNS
+472 IYKFSS
-478 FNLNMSSGK
+478 FNLNISSGK

-560 VIELSQNKKLF
+560 IIELSQNKKLF

>member
-10 TPSKI
+10 TPSKV

-30 DTPIIN
+30 DTPTIN

-142 NQKSEKPSFRQIIS
+142 HQKLEKPSFRQIIS

-298 DLKQLKALYDEA
+298 DLKQLKALYNEA

-364 KVVSKK
+364 KLVSKK

>member
-10 TPSKI
+10 TPRKVI
-15 LRNIEFHK
+15 RNIEFHK

-30 DTPIIN
+30 DTPTIN

-51 LVDFCLGGKATEI
+51 LVDCCLGGEANEI
-64 YTDFEDKK
+64 YIDFEDKK

-90 LILTEDLDLVDK
+90 LILTEDLDSVDK
-102 SKQIIIEKNFLQN
+102 SKQIIIERNFLPR
-115 SRAIRNINGEPILE
+115 SRAIRNINGEPILD

-172 LSKYTSDYEYETLYL
+172 LSKYTSDSEYETLYL
-187 FLLGCNFNSGA
+187 FLLGCNFNNGA
-198 RRQAI
+198 KRQAI
-203 ATKLKQEENYKARLE
+203 LTKLKQEENYKNRLE

-228 ALTILDDEILEL
+228 ALTMLDNEILEL
-240 DKKKKTFNINENFE
+240 NKKKKSFNKNENFE
-254 QDLEELN
+254 KDLDELN
-261 KIKYKINKL
+261 KIKYRINKI

-285 EAKENMENSTTNI
+285 EAKENIENSTTNI
-298 DLKQLKALYDEA
+298 DLKQLKELYDEA
-310 KLNIS
+310 KLNVS

-323 LVNYHNTM
+323 LVSYHNTM

-344 SLNERIRLE
+344 SLNEKIKLE
-353 NIKLNKLLEEE
+353 NIELNKLLKEE
-364 KVVSKK
+364 KTMSEK

-375 SFEELEKI
+375 SFEELEKTI
-383 IAKLNEKYMLKGE
+383 ININEKYRLKGE
-396 FESTISNLNEVEENI
+396 YENTISYINEVEENI
-411 NRLKNE
+411 KRLKNE
-417 LSNIDNYLFSDE
+417 LSNIDNYLFSNE
-429 FKELLKSQ
+429 FKELLKLQ
-437 IKKFNK
+437 ITKFNK
-443 FFSTVSNEL
+443 FFSAISNEL

-467 KTNQT
+467 KNQT
-472 FYKFNS
+472 FYKFSS

-545 LKDKLPEN
+545 LKDKLPEE

-560 VIELSQNKKLF
+560 VVELSQNKKLF

>member
-10 TPSKI
+10 TPSKV

-30 DTPIIN
+30 DTPTIN

-90 LILTEDLDLVDK
+90 LILTEDLDSVDK
-102 SKQIIIEKNFLQN
+102 SKQIIIERNFLQN

-172 LSKYTSDYEYETLYL
+172 LSKYTSNYEYETLYL

-502 ADSEKIPCLH
+502 ADSEKISCLH

>member
-10 TPSKI
+10 TPSTV

-30 DTPIIN
+30 DTPTIN

-172 LSKYTSDYEYETLYL
+172 LSKYTSDSEYETLYL
-187 FLLGCNFNSGA
+187 FLLGCNFNNGA
-198 RRQAI
+198 KRQAI
-203 ATKLKQEENYKARLE
+203 LTKLKQEENYKNRLE

-228 ALTILDDEILEL
+228 ALTMLENDILEL
-240 DKKKKTFNINENFE
+240 DKKKKSFNINENFE
-254 QDLEELN
+254 KDLDELN
-261 KIKYKINKL
+261 KIKYRINKIG
-270 SSEVV
+270 SEVV

-285 EAKENMENSTTNI
+285 EAKEDMENSSTNI

-310 KLNIS
+310 KLNVS

-344 SLNERIRLE
+344 FLNEKIKLE
-353 NIKLNKLLEEE
+353 NIELNKLLEKE
-364 KVVSKK
+364 KIISKK
-370 IAKSD
+370 ISKSD
-375 SFEELEKI
+375 SFEELEKTI
-383 IAKLNEKYMLKGE
+383 TNINEKYRLKGE
-396 FESTISNLNEVEENI
+396 YENTISYINEVEENI
-411 NRLKNE
+411 KRLKNE
-417 LSNIDNYLFSDE
+417 LSDIDNYLFSDE
-429 FKELLKSQ
+429 FKEVLKLQ
-437 IKKFNK
+437 ITKFNK
-443 FFSTVSNEL
+443 FFSAISNEL

-467 KTNQT
+467 KNQT
-472 FYKFNS
+472 FYKFSS

-538 IQLIISI
+538 IQLVISI
-545 LKDKLPEN
+545 LKDKLPEE
-553 LVDKSNI
+553 LVDKSNMI
-560 VIELSQNKKLF
+560 VELSQNKKLF

>member
-10 TPSKI
+10 TPSKV

-30 DTPIIN
+30 DTPTIN

-172 LSKYTSDYEYETLYL
+172 LSKYTSDSEYETLYL
-187 FLLGCNFNSGA
+187 FLLGCNFNNGA
-198 RRQAI
+198 KRQAI
-203 ATKLKQEENYKARLE
+203 LTKLKQEENYKNRLE

-228 ALTILDDEILEL
+228 ALTMLENDILEL
-240 DKKKKTFNINENFE
+240 DKKKKSFNINENFE
-254 QDLEELN
+254 KDLDELN
-261 KIKYKINKL
+261 KIKYRINKIG
-270 SSEVV
+270 SEVV

-285 EAKENMENSTTNI
+285 EAKEDMENSSTNI

-310 KLNIS
+310 KLNVS

-344 SLNERIRLE
+344 FLNEKIKLE
-353 NIKLNKLLEEE
+353 NIELNKLLEKE
-364 KVVSKK
+364 KIISKK
-370 IAKSD
+370 ISKSD
-375 SFEELEKI
+375 SFEELEKTI
-383 IAKLNEKYMLKGE
+383 TNINEKYRLKGE
-396 FESTISNLNEVEENI
+396 YENTISYINEVEENI
-411 NRLKNE
+411 KRLKNE
-417 LSNIDNYLFSDE
+417 LSDIDNYLFSDE
-429 FKELLKSQ
+429 FKEVLKLQ
-437 IKKFNK
+437 ITKFNK
-443 FFSTVSNEL
+443 FFSAISNEL

-467 KTNQT
+467 KNQT
-472 FYKFNS
+472 FYKFSS

-545 LKDKLPEN
+545 LKDKLPEE
-553 LVDKSNI
+553 LVDKSNMI
-560 VIELSQNKKLF
+560 VELSQNKKLF

>member
-30 DTPIIN
+30 DTPTIN

-90 LILTEDLDLVDK
+90 LILTEDLDSVDK
-102 SKQIIIEKNFLQN
+102 SKQIIIERNFLQN

-172 LSKYTSDYEYETLYL
+172 LSKYTSDSEYETLYL
-187 FLLGCNFNSGA
+187 FLLGCNFNNGA
-198 RRQAI
+198 KRQAI
-203 ATKLKQEENYKARLE
+203 LTKLKQEENYKNRLE

-228 ALTILDDEILEL
+228 ALTMLENDILEL
-240 DKKKKTFNINENFE
+240 DKKKKSFNINENFE
-254 QDLEELN
+254 KDLDELN
-261 KIKYKINKL
+261 KIKYRINKIG
-270 SSEVV
+270 SEVV

-285 EAKENMENSTTNI
+285 EAKEDMENSSTNI

-310 KLNIS
+310 KLNVS

-344 SLNERIRLE
+344 FLNEKIKLE
-353 NIKLNKLLEEE
+353 NIELNKLLEKE
-364 KVVSKK
+364 KIISKK
-370 IAKSD
+370 ISKSD
-375 SFEELEKI
+375 SFEELEKTI
-383 IAKLNEKYMLKGE
+383 TNINEKYRLKGE
-396 FESTISNLNEVEENI
+396 YENTISYINEVEENI
-411 NRLKNE
+411 KRLKNE
-417 LSNIDNYLFSDE
+417 LSDIDNYLFSDE
-429 FKELLKSQ
+429 FKEVLKLQ
-437 IKKFNK
+437 ITKFNK
-443 FFSTVSNEL
+443 FFSAISNEL

-467 KTNQT
+467 KNQT
-472 FYKFNS
+472 FYKFSS

-538 IQLIISI
+538 IQLVISI
-545 LKDKLPEN
+545 LKDKLPEE
-553 LVDKSNI
+553 LVDKSNMI
-560 VIELSQNKKLF
+560 VELSQNKKLF